1 MVGEGITQALSW
13 LLAGDGEVA
22 AVAAM
27 TIQVSGVATLC
38 SVLLG
43 IPLGVWLALRDFR
56 GKQLGSALVGLVFVL
71 LLFDVEVHRRAA
83 QHPYQQRNAPVAL
96 CGGFHTGGDCRE
108 SGLGCCT
115 IPVLAPCVPLKEF
128 AE

>member
-56 GKQLGSALVGLVFVL
+56 GKQLCSALVNFGMGLPPVVVGLFVS
-71 LLFDVEVHRRAA
+71 
-83 QHPYQQRNAPVAL
+83 L
-96 CGGFHTGGDCRE
+96 CLCVTGRWENGN
-108 SGLGCCT
+108 
-115 IPVLAPCVPLKEF
+115 
-128 AE
+128 